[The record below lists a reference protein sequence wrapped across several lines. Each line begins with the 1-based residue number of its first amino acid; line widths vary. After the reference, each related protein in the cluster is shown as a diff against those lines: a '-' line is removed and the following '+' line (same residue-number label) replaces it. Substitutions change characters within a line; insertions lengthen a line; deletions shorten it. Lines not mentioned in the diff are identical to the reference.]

1 MTSVKQNKANGKKR
15 EELTLET
22 LPSSSLFGEPQTQ
35 ISPIQS
41 EPYTENALEDAIV
54 EFELETEE
62 LAPEAEEKD
71 ELQTESTSHGDLRL
85 SSRYHSGIP
94 KRP

>member
-1 MTSVKQNKANGKKR
+1 MKQGKPNGKKR

-41 EPYTENALEDAIV
+41 APYTESALEEAID

-62 LAPEAEEKD
+62 LAPEAEEKE
-71 ELQTESTSHGDLRL
+71 ELQAEAAAHEEG
-85 SSRYHSGIP
+85 P
-94 KRP
+94 